1 MLYNFNID
9 KRHIY
14 YTMHIINLV
23 TNTILFS
30 IDKEAYK
37 NTIENILVS
46 LLKTILFLLLFNT
59 NITIYRKR
67 NII

>member
-1 MLYNFNID
+1 
-9 KRHIY
+9 
-14 YTMHIINLV
+14 MHIINLV

>member
-1 MLYNFNID
+1 MY
-9 KRHIY
+9 
-14 YTMHIINLV
+14 IINLV

-67 NII
+67 NITTIIVIIN